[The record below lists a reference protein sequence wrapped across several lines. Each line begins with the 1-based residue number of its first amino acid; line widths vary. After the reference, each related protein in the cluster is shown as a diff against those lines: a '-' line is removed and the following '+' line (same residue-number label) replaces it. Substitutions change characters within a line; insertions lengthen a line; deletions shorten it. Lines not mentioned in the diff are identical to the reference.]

1 MTPRL
6 LIGTNNAHKVREMA
20 RLLDGA
26 GWDALTPRELGIA
39 LEVAEDGET
48 FEANALIK
56 ARAFAASS
64 GVPTLADD
72 SGIEVDALGGRP
84 GVHSARYGGPGLS
97 DEERTALLLS
107 EMAAVPDGERGCRY
121 VAVLALAWPGGE
133 VETFSGTCEGE
144 VARAPAGGGGFGYD
158 PVFYAPSAARTVAQ
172 MDAAEKDAFS
182 HRGKAVRMVRE
193 RLIALAKEGAVA

>member
-6 LIGTNNAHKVREMA
+6 LIGTNNAHKVREMV
-20 RLLDGA
+20 RLLEGA
-26 GWDALTPRELGIA
+26 GWVALTPRELGIA
-39 LEVAEDGET
+39 LDVAEDGDT

-56 ARAFAASS
+56 ARAFAGAS

-107 EMAAVPDGERGCRY
+107 EMAAVPDGQRGCRY

-133 VETFSGTCEGE
+133 AETFSGTCEGE
-144 VARAPAGGGGFGYD
+144 LARAPAGGGGFGYD
-158 PVFYAPSAARTVAQ
+158 PVFYVPSAGRTVAQ
-172 MDAAEKDAFS
+172 MDAAEKDALS
-182 HRGKAVRMVRE
+182 HRGKAS
-193 RLIALAKEGAVA
+193 RLARARLVPIAKEGAVA

>member
-6 LIGTNNAHKVREMA
+6 LIGTNNAHKVREVV

-26 GWDALTPRELGIA
+26 GWDALVPRELGIA
-39 LEVAEDGET
+39 LDVAEDGET

-56 ARAFAASS
+56 ARAFAESS
-64 GVPTLADD
+64 GMPALADD

-97 DEERTALLLS
+97 DEERTALLLD
-107 EMAAVPDGERGCRY
+107 EMAAVPDGQRGCRY

-133 VETFSGTCEGE
+133 AETFSGTCEGE
-144 VARAPAGGGGFGYD
+144 LARAPAGGGGFGYD
-158 PVFYAPSAARTVAQ
+158 PVFYVPSAGRTVAQ
-172 MDAAEKDAFS
+172 MDAAQKDAFS
-182 HRGKAVRMVRE
+182 HRGKAARLVRE
-193 RLIALAKEGAVA
+193 RLIAIAKEGAPA

>member
-6 LIGTNNAHKVREMA
+6 LIGTNNAHKVREMV

-39 LEVAEDGET
+39 LEVVEDGAT

-56 ARAFAASS
+56 ARAFAAAS
-64 GVPTLADD
+64 GLPTLADD

-97 DEERTALLLS
+97 DEERTALLLD
-107 EMAAVPDGERGCRY
+107 EMAAVPDGRRGCRY
-121 VAVLALAWPGGE
+121 VAVLALAWPGGRA
-133 VETFSGTCEGE
+133 ETFSGTCEGE
-144 VARAPAGGGGFGYD
+144 VARAPAGDGGFGYD
-158 PVFYAPSAARTVAQ
+158 PVFYVPSAERTVAQ
-172 MDAAEKDAFS
+172 MDAADKDAFS
-182 HRGKAVRMVRE
+182 HRGAAARLARE
-193 RLIALAKEGAVA
+193 RLVAVAAEGAPA